1 MSHEEEDTC
10 HLSVRLSTC
19 LRAKAHQPASV
30 DRYKHRHGQK
40 ADMRTYHTDM
50 RATPLDLKKNT
61 KNTEEHRIAGLS
73 LNSSLTFCEVLCDHP
88 PSPRSPPP
96 PPMLTPFC
104 RFALPPSPSICLLP
118 DCSWCERCL
127 QQHLAQARRR
137 ASAVS
142 QHHYGNHS
150 PEWIGRSKTRDLCSK
165 GSDCST
171 PHQPALHDHGRAHAA
186 RLSHAYWCNS

>member
-104 RFALPPSPSICLLP
+104 
-118 DCSWCERCL
+118 
-127 QQHLAQARRR
+127 
-137 ASAVS
+137 ASES
-142 QHHYGNHS
+142 CGF
-150 PEWIGRSKTRDLCSK
+150 
-165 GSDCST
+165 
-171 PHQPALHDHGRAHAA
+171 GRAGSERMHDTQVHARTRTRA
-186 RLSHAYWCNS
+186 HTRNRWRREMT